1 MLNNVSYNHHMC
13 IEIAYLSL
21 SCCVLGAIYIINT
34 GNSSVCVCDCV
45 CVS

>member
-1 MLNNVSYNHHMC
+1 MLNNVSYDHHMC
-13 IEIAYLSL
+13 IEMAYLSL
-21 SCCVLGAIYIINT
+21 SCCVLDAIYIINT